1 MDNRFD
7 RVYFIYLKYKDSDS
21 NLERMKKFC
30 EEYNIIDNGIFLKAT
45 CWHFAYAIGPDG
57 LIYISPTTFLNHKP
71 DFNSIEEMEAFL
83 DKFTVVN

>member
-7 RVYFIYLKYKDSDS
+7 RVYFIYLKYKDSDN

-30 EEYNIIDNGIFLKAT
+30 EEYNIKDNGAFKDGT
-45 CWHFAYAIGPDG
+45 CWHFAYGIGPDG
-57 LIYISPTTFLNHKP
+57 LIYISPTTFLTHKP
-71 DFNSIEEMEAFL
+71 DFNSIEEIEAFL